1 MVDTV
6 MQVSQESL
14 TGMLFTTIIS
24 FVLPIALV
32 VFVKVKL
39 KAKVSTFFIGCV
51 SFVFFAMF
59 LESLFHGLVLKM
71 TGDTFTEQKI
81 LYAIY
86 AGLTAAIFEEIG
98 RYVVMKYWMKNTL
111 DRQNAIMYGVGHG
124 GVEAI
129 TIIGF
134 SYLSNYV
141 VSRMINAGQLEKS
154 LSAMDATLREE
165 TIQSLSPLWEIPG
178 YQFYVAG
185 VERISAII
193 LQIALSYLVYKAIQ
207 MNEPKMMGLA
217 MLIHFLVDCVTIILS
232 LYLSIFVVE
241 ALLFGIV
248 AVIAIFIFRM
258 YRQEKT
264 TDIVI

>member
-1 MVDTV
+1 
-6 MQVSQESL
+6 
-14 TGMLFTTIIS
+14 
-24 FVLPIALV
+24 
-32 VFVKVKL
+32 
-39 KAKVSTFFIGCV
+39 
-51 SFVFFAMF
+51 
-59 LESLFHGLVLKM
+59 
-71 TGDTFTEQKI
+71 
-81 LYAIY
+81 
-86 AGLTAAIFEEIG
+86 
-98 RYVVMKYWMKNTL
+98 
-111 DRQNAIMYGVGHG
+111 
-124 GVEAI
+124 
-129 TIIGF
+129 
-134 SYLSNYV
+134 
-141 VSRMINAGQLEKS
+141 MINAGQLEKS

-258 YRQEKT
+258 YRQEKN